1 MNGTS
6 TWPDRSTYAALM
18 QRPAEHLSDA
28 ELATATYARGAMG
41 MLTSW
46 NGARAIV
53 FRAHLA
59 DGSSRAVR
67 FLLTNDLTASTRYD
81 ALGRHLS
88 VNPVATL
95 VRTEWVP
102 GGLRTGS
109 DRYPLIKMEWVD
121 GLALDPFIDR
131 TLALPGGPATMHQVS
146 QAWLAHCRALQA
158 APMSHG
164 DVHAG
169 NTLVVAR
176 PGEPVEIKL
185 VDYDNVWVPGL
196 NAASQE
202 AGHPAFQHPVAPGD
216 RTGPDMDAF
225 PNALTYLSLTAL
237 AADPTLWRFHEDSD
251 DTLLFTHT
259 DLTDTHRD
267 VWLALHSSPDPT
279 VTSLADVTEDW
290 LHGRP
295 EQFHTL
301 EQVLVAVRSRPVPT
315 PAPLP
320 PPRSAAANSWPSSME
335 PTDTRSTQPIP
346 RVAEPTGEAPQSW
359 SAFGAVPPALVGNLG
374 RSSGRQRL
382 ILLIALLV
390 IAVIVAA
397 AIALS

>member
-18 QRPAEHLSDA
+18 QRPAEHLTDS

-41 MLTSW
+41 MLASW

-53 FRAHLA
+53 FRARLT

-67 FLLTNDLTASTRYD
+67 FLLTNDQTASTRYD

-95 VRTEWVP
+95 VRTDWIP
-102 GGLRTGS
+102 DGLRSGS
-109 DRYPLIKMEWVD
+109 GRYPLIKMDWVD
-121 GLALDPFIDR
+121 GFALDPFIDR
-131 TLALPGGPATMHQVS
+131 TLALPDGSATMHQVA
-146 QAWLAHCRALQA
+146 QAWLAHGRALQA
-158 APMSHG
+158 AEMSHG

-169 NTLVVAR
+169 NAMVVAH

-196 NAASQE
+196 HAACQE
-202 AGHPAFQHPVAPGD
+202 AGHPAFQHPVAPGE
-216 RTGPDMDAF
+216 RSGPHMDAF
-225 PNALTYLSLTAL
+225 PNALTYLSLAGL
-237 AADPTLWRFHEDSD
+237 AADPGLWRFHEDSD
-251 DTLLFTHT
+251 DTLLFSHT

-267 VWLALHSSPDPT
+267 VWLALHASPDPT

-290 LHGRP
+290 LRGGP

-301 EQVLVAVRSRPVPT
+301 EQVLVAVRNRPVPA
-315 PAPLP
+315 PAPIPAPRPIDVNRWPAGPHPAAPAHPAAAP
-320 PPRSAAANSWPSSME
+320 PDTPSMPGSAALQNWP
-335 PTDTRSTQPIP
+335 
-346 RVAEPTGEAPQSW
+346 APVDS
-359 SAFGAVPPALVGNLG
+359 PPALVRGA
-374 RSSGRQRL
+374 RPHRL
-382 ILLIALLV
+382 MLVIALLV
-390 IAVIVAA
+390 IAVIVVVV
-397 AIALS
+397 IASA